1 MSHRKFALVVPTAL
15 ALLGAF
21 AVTAAQARGADVQW
35 SVTIGAPVLTLPVPV
50 LHLPLPAPVVMM
62 PAPRYQPV
70 VVVPVYPRGGHYPTY
85 REPTRW
91 DVDGDGIP
99 NRYDR
104 VYNPVWDRN
113 GDGVPDHRAYRAHPY
128 GDRDHD
134 GVPNRYDRRDDR
146 IHDRHERFDDRRDQ
160 GDWRGERRGDGRGPR

>member
-1 MSHRKFALVVPTAL
+1 MNLLKFTFVPTL
-15 ALLGAF
+15 ALLGALSG
-21 AVTAAQARGADVQW
+21 TAAQAHGADAQW
-35 SVTIGAPVLTLPVPV
+35 SVTIGAPVIRLPVPV
-50 LHLPLPAPVVMM
+50 LHIPVPAPVVIV
-62 PAPRYQPV
+62 PAPRPLPV
-70 VVVPVYPRGGHYPTY
+70 VGYSHAGHY

-113 GDGVPDHRAYRAHPY
+113 GDGIPDRRADRREHRPHPY

-134 GVPNRYDRRDDR
+134 GLPNRYDRRDDR
-146 IHDRHERFDDRRDQ
+146 FDDRPY
-160 GDWRGERRGDGRGPR
+160 RGEWRGPR

>member
-1 MSHRKFALVVPTAL
+1 MNLRKFSLVAPAAL
-15 ALLGAF
+15 ALLGTF
-21 AVTAAQARGADVQW
+21 AITAAQAHGANAQW

-50 LHLPLPAPVVMM
+50 LRLPLPAPVIVL
-62 PAPRYQPV
+62 PAPRPQTV
-70 VVVPVYPRGGHYPTY
+70 VVAPAYPRGGHYPDY

-113 GDGVPDHRAYRAHPY
+113 GDGIPDHRAHRAHPY

-146 IHDRHERFDDRRDQ
+146 FDDRRDRRDWPGDRR
-160 GDWRGERRGDGRGPR
+160 GDWRGPR